1 MPTVSVI
8 IHTYNNEKFIGET
21 IDSVLNQ
28 TYNDYEIIVVDDG
41 SEDGTRDAL
50 LPYMQKIRYHYKENG
65 GIASAKNTGIS
76 LSNAEFIAFL
86 DHDDL
91 WVPDKLRIQMEY
103 FNEHPQVGLVYAKY
117 TSFRHDKELRTKPE
131 KGYSG
136 WIFKKLLSKSIVQT
150 STVMV
155 KRECLNT
162 VGQYD
167 ESFKLADEYDMFL
180 RIAKRFQCGFVDKG
194 LTRYRVHDANASK
207 NDLLFD
213 KENLRVFKKVYNG
226 YKDLDEKEKK
236 ILRKRIAR
244 YSLKVA
250 EGLYNQGQL
259 EESMKYQKEARE
271 YLPFHKKLF
280 YCTGIS
286 KLATKKTQIML

>member
-1 MPTVSVI
+1 MPTVNVI
-8 IHTYNNEKFIGET
+8 IHTFNNEKFIAET
-21 IDSVLNQ
+21 VESVLKQ

-50 LPYMQKIRYHYKENG
+50 LPYMQEIRYHYKENG
-65 GIASAKNTGIS
+65 GIASAKNAGIS

-91 WVPDKLRIQMEY
+91 WVPDKLKIQMEH
-103 FNEHPQVGLVYAKY
+103 FNSNLQVGLVYAKY
-117 TSFRHDKELRTKPE
+117 TSFRNDKELRTKPE

-136 WIFKKLLSKSIVQT
+136 WIFKKLLSKSFIQT

-162 VGQYD
+162 VGPFD

-180 RIAKRFQCGFVDKG
+180 RVAKRFQCGFVDKK
-194 LTRYRVHDANASK
+194 LTRYRVHDRNASR

-226 YKDLDEKEKK
+226 YTDLDEKEKK
-236 ILRKRIAR
+236 ILRKRIAM
-244 YSLKVA
+244 YSIKVA
-250 EGLYNQGQL
+250 GGLYNQGQL
-259 EESMKYQKEARE
+259 EESKKYQKEARE
-271 YLPFHKKLF
+271 YLPFYKRITSNLIF
-280 YCTGIS
+280 
-286 KLATKKTQIML
+286 KT